1 MNVQQRIE
9 LLEKL
14 RNYILSNEAQ
24 WEEVK
29 LRASQQ
35 NGWFI
40 PEFIELAINNIAV
53 GYLSPEALQKVVV
66 AYQLNEPV
74 AAVKKVGIIMA
85 GNIPLVGFH
94 DLLCCFLAGH
104 QAMVKLSSK
113 DEVLMRHIIQK
124 LGEWAPETGSL
135 IQIGELLKGCDA
147 YIATGSNNTARYFE
161 QYFGKYPHIIRKNR
175 TSAALL
181 DGTETAEQL
190 SSLADDV
197 FQYFGLGCRNVT
209 KLYVPKNYDFIPL
222 LEAFK
227 KYASLADH
235 HKFKNNYDY
244 QLAIL
249 IINKKFYMTNGN
261 VLLYEDASLFSP
273 ISQLNYEFYESKEA
287 VIQSLQ
293 NREDLQVLVGTPEFP
308 LGSAQCPG
316 ITDFADGV
324 DTLKFL
330 RSI

>member
-29 LRASQQ
+29 LRASHQ

-53 GYLSPEALQKVVV
+53 GYLSPEALQKVVGS
-66 AYQLNEPV
+66 YQLNEPV

>member
-181 DGTETAEQL
+181 DGTETSVQL
-190 SSLADDV
+190 ASLADDV